1 MSRFA
6 ALGTSLATGLLV
18 LTATT
23 WAANE
28 EGADPYTLWGL
39 VAEGWAALLMLAF
52 VAGTALTT
60 YWLFLAEPPARLG
73 HLVMVFVSLTTAV
86 WVLVVEQVPPEEYDS
101 APGRWL
107 TLLGALALA
116 GVHGFRAEELS
127 RRGTG

>member
-18 LTATT
+18 LSAMAWATDDDT
-23 WAANE
+23 
-28 EGADPYTLWGL
+28 GAYTLWGL
-39 VAEGWAALLMLAF
+39 VEQGWVALLMLVL
-52 VAGTALTT
+52 VAGTALST
-60 YWLFLAEPPARLG
+60 YWLFLAEPPTRMG
-73 HLVMVFVSLTTAV
+73 HLAMVFFSLATAV
-86 WVLVVEQVPPEEYDS
+86 WVIVVGQVPPEDFDT

-127 RRGTG
+127 GRETG